1 MSNRVYDPFP
11 EDPRLQPAA
20 ALAFFVE
27 RRRARLNLT
36 VEAAARLTGIEI
48 SRWMALESGWV
59 PEDRLDIR
67 AIAATIE
74 VPEEDLQSFVDM
86 HRLQQAS

>member
-1 MSNRVYDPFP
+1 MSTQIYDPFP

-27 RRRARLNLT
+27 RRRARLHLT
-36 VEAAARLTGIEI
+36 VEVAARLTGIEI

-59 PEDRLDIR
+59 PEDRLDIQT
-67 AIAATIE
+67 IAAVLE

>member
-1 MSNRVYDPFP
+1 MSTRVYDPFP

-27 RRRARLNLT
+27 RRRTRLNLSI
-36 VEAAARLTGIEI
+36 EAAARLCGIEL
-48 SRWMALESGWV
+48 SQWHALESGWV
-59 PEDRLDIR
+59 PEDRLDIQ
-67 AIAATIE
+67 AIASTLE
-74 VPEEDLQSFVDM
+74 VPEVDLQSFVDM

>member
-1 MSNRVYDPFP
+1 MSKKVYHPFP
-11 EDPRLQPAA
+11 EDPCLQPAA

-36 VEAAARLTGIEI
+36 VEEAARLTGIEI

-59 PEDRLDIR
+59 PEDRLDIQ
-67 AIAATIE
+67 AIAAVLE
-74 VPEEDLQSFVDM
+74 VPEEDLQSFADM
-86 HRLQQAS
+86 HRLQQAC

>member
-1 MSNRVYDPFP
+1 MSTRVYDPFP

-27 RRRARLNLT
+27 RRRTRLNLSI
-36 VEAAARLTGIEI
+36 EAAARLCGIEL
-48 SRWMALESGWV
+48 SQWHAVGAGWV
-59 PEDRLDIR
+59 PEDRLDVQ
-67 AIAATIE
+67 AIAAVLE
-74 VPEEDLQSFVDM
+74 VSEGDLQSFVDM

>member
-1 MSNRVYDPFP
+1 MSKRVYEPFP

-36 VEAAARLTGIEI
+36 VEEAARLTGLEI
-48 SRWMALESGWV
+48 SQWQALESGWV
-59 PEDRLDIR
+59 PEDRLDIQ
-67 AIAATIE
+67 AIAAVLE